1 MTLHQPPANVFYVCV
16 SCFAREGPSQ
26 RHSAAEPQTM
36 KKKSHSPNSHEI
48 TRKNC
53 VLISVAAT
61 DAATQY
67 GTGERA
73 ETGSATQLFGMLR
86 WQAQARSPT
95 GQLNPR
101 QLAGREGGKA
111 ERAPAQAAKPLD
123 SVIHNTVV
131 TQVSPF
137 LFQ

>member
-67 GTGERA
+67 GTG
-73 ETGSATQLFGMLR
+73 S
-86 WQAQARSPT
+86 
-95 GQLNPR
+95 GQRPDLPLNF
-101 QLAGREGGKA
+101 LECCGGKHRPDPQQDSSTPA
-111 ERAPAQAAKPLD
+111 NSQVGKGAKRSAPPLKLQ
-123 SVIHNTVV
+123 SHSTLLS
-131 TQVSPF
+131 TT
-137 LFQ
+137 LG

>member
-1 MTLHQPPANVFYVCV
+1 MRVIRELIPPSNQQHRTGLPLNNIRTEERTGVPKRAF
-16 SCFAREGPSQ
+16 RRLLG
-26 RHSAAEPQTM
+26 
-36 KKKSHSPNSHEI
+36 
-48 TRKNC
+48 
-53 VLISVAAT
+53 SV
-61 DAATQY
+61 
-67 GTGERA
+67 
-73 ETGSATQLFGMLR
+73 TQLFGMLR

-111 ERAPAQAAKPLD
+111 ERAPAQAAKPLN
-123 SVIHNTVV
+123 SVIHNTLL